1 MTDAPDKSSSSG
13 TPSGDLAISFADR
26 VNRIAPSLTV
36 AISSLALD
44 LRAAGRD
51 VLGLATGEPD
61 FDTPPHVTEA
71 AIRAIHD
78 GHTKYT
84 QVDGMP
90 ELKAAI
96 VAKFARENG
105 IGGRIFISGQQ

>member
-1 MTDAPDKSSSSG
+1 M
-13 TPSGDLAISFADR
+13 SFADR
-26 VNRIAPSLTV
+26 VNRIAPSPTV

-51 VLGLATGEPD
+51 VIGLATGEPD

-78 GHTKYT
+78 G
-84 QVDGMP
+84 
-90 ELKAAI
+90 
-96 VAKFARENG
+96 
-105 IGGRIFISGQQ
+105 